1 MILGRQHSESMQSAL
16 PASSVGMLVGR
27 GCCSRFTPLQ
37 SAIWIPQPPL
47 VYPPSGARS
56 PALARR
62 VQISGQMSRYGD
74 NPSPS
79 DIGGSGL
86 CIQTCT
92 PETYSYTRTTLCI
105 PNTYKTKA
113 THGLGVV
120 TMDGGLRLRRR
131 RLRRLGLLGLRVVL
145 PVVPD
150 TVELEET
157 G

>member
-1 MILGRQHSESMQSAL
+1 MHTDMH
-16 PASSVGMLVGR
+16 
-27 GCCSRFTPLQ
+27 
-37 SAIWIPQPPL
+37 
-47 VYPPSGARS
+47 
-56 PALARR
+56 
-62 VQISGQMSRYGD
+62 
-74 NPSPS
+74 
-79 DIGGSGL
+79 
-86 CIQTCT
+86 
-92 PETYSYTRTTLCI
+92 TYSYTRTTLCI